1 MLQVVGGA
9 FTNFIP
15 LRKSNKHFYKDVA
28 YSLLLI
34 ILSHISIYILLK
46 DFIYYEYSFD
56 IFLTTTQDVSF
67 KQVLAIYLIMQV
79 LFLHG
84 RSTQI
89 PRCRPHKNTSQVHCC
104 TLSGTYKSHHARLHN
119 KKNLLLKLAS
129 SIHIV

>member
-1 MLQVVGGA
+1 MLQVVRGA

-67 KQVLAIYLIMQV
+67 KQVLAIYLIM
-79 LFLHG
+79 
-84 RSTQI
+84 
-89 PRCRPHKNTSQVHCC
+89 
-104 TLSGTYKSHHARLHN
+104 
-119 KKNLLLKLAS
+119 
-129 SIHIV
+129 